1 MSDLPGRP
9 DIHQLRR
16 QARELLRAAAGGD
29 PHALSRLGAV
39 SDRVTLSAAQLALAR
54 EHSFASWP
62 ALRAEVERRS
72 SESRSFAGATP
83 IEIAA
88 GTLSPGELIIGPGHA
103 VLEASLMPSQEP
115 ERPPA
120 WPGEGHRP
128 VPAEARVALAEA
140 MARAGEALARQLE
153 DVLVTD
159 DHGVRYALRVESMS
173 GYYLPLPGRPREPVS
188 LRMRLDPVPSRGSRW
203 LELRSQAGPA
213 TRLLPSPRPAVRVSP
228 PAPPSANPAERE
240 LEKVALRLIDL
251 RLTSSGPAGEDEHIR
266 TSCSAALGK
275 AAQLR
280 TSGELDPASELP
292 DQLARLC
299 AALTGRHPAGDLPS
313 AWSGMLDAAQRTDGP
328 RYHLDIGAALP
339 PIGNTTVHLDCLI
352 SEPESW
358 RVHLQARPGWW
369 IYSEDQQRKWE
380 ALSVDAED
388 NLGGRYHSHN
398 EGGTSRGDH
407 TEFTLGFRPRL
418 DPLASE
424 LKLTFTGTGEQATAE
439 INLTPAAS
447 PQPSRSQ

>member
-1 MSDLPGRP
+1 MSELPGRP
-9 DIHQLRR
+9 DIRQLRR
-16 QARELLRAAAGGD
+16 QARELLRAAAFGD

-54 EHSFASWP
+54 EHGFASWP
-62 ALRAEVERRS
+62 ALRAEVARRS
-72 SESRSFAGATP
+72 SESRSFGGATP

-88 GTLSPGELIIGPGHA
+88 GSLSPGELIISPGHA
-103 VLEASLMPSQEP
+103 VLEASLMPSQEL

-120 WPGEGHRP
+120 WPGEGHR
-128 VPAEARVALAEA
+128 L
-140 MARAGEALARQLE
+140 ARAGGALASQLN
-153 DVLVTD
+153 DVLVVTD
-159 DHGVRYALRVESMS
+159 DRGARYALHVESMS
-173 GYYLPLPGRPREPVS
+173 GYYPPLPGQAREPVS
-188 LRMRLDPVPSRGSRW
+188 LRLRLDPVPSRGSRW

-228 PAPPSANPAERE
+228 PALPSASPAERE
-240 LEKVALRLIDL
+240 LETLALSLIDHQL
-251 RLTSSGPAGEDEHIR
+251 SSSGPAGEDEHIR
-266 TSCSAALGK
+266 KSCSAALDK

-299 AALTGRHPAGDLPS
+299 AALTGQHPAGDLPS
-313 AWSGMLDAAQRTDGP
+313 AWSAMLDAAQRTDGP

-339 PIGNTTVHLDCLI
+339 PIGNTAVHVDCLV
-352 SEPESW
+352 SEPGSW

-369 IYSEDQQRKWE
+369 IHSEDQQHKWE

-398 EGGTSRGDH
+398 EGGTSHGDH

-418 DPLASE
+418 DLRASE